1 MPNGWPNSLVTQ
13 VIRCMRL
20 SKMVRRT
27 NQMRAASPIG
37 RALDAVGDWWTLLI
51 VREAFEGVSRFGE
64 FQRSLGLAKN
74 ILSARLRTLRQHG
87 ILKTAPASDG
97 SGYQQYV
104 LTQKGRALLPVL
116 VALEKWGER
125 FMFAPG
131 ERKAVLLDRKC
142 PRPN

>member
-1 MPNGWPNSLVTQ
+1 M
-13 VIRCMRL
+13 I
-20 SKMVRRT
+20 RRT
-27 NQMRAASPIG
+27 SQMRAACPIG

-74 ILSARLRTLRQHG
+74 ILSARLRTLTQHG

-97 SGYQQYV
+97 SVYQQYV

-116 VALEKWGER
+116 VALEKWGES

-131 ERKAVLLDRKC
+131 ERKAMLRQKC

>member
-1 MPNGWPNSLVTQ
+1 M
-13 VIRCMRL
+13 I
-20 SKMVRRT
+20 RRT
-27 NQMRAASPIG
+27 SWMEAASPIG

-64 FQRSLGLAKN
+64 FQRSLWTCQEHLVSPPPNLEA
-74 ILSARLRTLRQHG
+74 AQ

-125 FMFAPG
+125 FMFAPD
-131 ERKAVLLDRKC
+131 ERKAVLLDSTC
-142 PRPN
+142 QRPN